1 MNCLYIVEIIF
12 DYNIFYGT
20 NNRRV
25 SPACQYTVCV
35 RACVHACVRACVRGA
50 GVVEWVAGGGGG
62 GGCVWDGGGGGLCGE
77 GGVGG
82 GVGGGGTG
90 AQILVNKPHLIKL
103 GDIANV
109 FQYRSQKQQLT
120 KYMVHF
126 ISE

>member
-1 MNCLYIVEIIF
+1 MVRTTVGFHL
-12 DYNIFYGT
+12 
-20 NNRRV
+20 
-25 SPACQYTVCV
+25 PASILC
-35 RACVHACVRACVRGA
+35 ACVRACMRACVRVSG
-50 GVVEWVAGGGGG
+50 GRGWWSGWRGGGGG
-62 GGCVWDGGGGGLCGE
+62 GVVCGMGGGGGWGE

-90 AQILVNKPHLIKL
+90 AQILVNKPHRIKL

-109 FQYRSQKQQLT
+109 FLYQSQKQQLT